1 MGLISASIRKQYL
14 LAYRN
19 ELEFKMQLISQSKMG
34 LSQSV
39 SDLLNAGT
47 DLDPENPVVKQLE
60 QRKER
65 LNLLE
70 KKLDMQMNEYQEK
83 LKMVEKEMESCD
95 AMFESN
101 LKNSFT
107 YGGSG
112 GR

>member
-19 ELEFKMQLISQSKMG
+19 ELEFKMQVITQSKMG

-47 DLDPENPVVKQLE
+47 DLDSENPVVKQLE

-65 LNLLE
+65 LNILE

-83 LKMVEKEMESCD
+83 LKMVEKEMEACD

-101 LKNSFT
+101 LKTSFS
-107 YGGSG
+107 YGGG